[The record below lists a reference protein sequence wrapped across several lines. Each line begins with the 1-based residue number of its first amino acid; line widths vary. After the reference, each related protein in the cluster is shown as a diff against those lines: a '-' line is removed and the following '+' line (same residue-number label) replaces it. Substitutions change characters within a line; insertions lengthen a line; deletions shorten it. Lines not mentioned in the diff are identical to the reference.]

1 MGYIG
6 NRHVANFQAIPD
18 VQRFDG
24 DGSTTVFTLNRT
36 ISNVQD
42 ILVSVDGVIQDTTSY
57 TLPNGTSLTFDS
69 APTNGSANIF
79 VNSSA
84 KVPNSSASSSRSPK
98 ISCKY
103 CLPLSAPLLVAYN
116 IYPKDVKPTT
126 GANIIPPGNKLTK
139 AEAALEVTKEVPTA
153 AASVVS
159 S

>member
-24 DGSTTVFTLNRT
+24 NGSTTVFTLNRN

-69 APTNGSANIF
+69 APTSYNLNVALGKQNVYDKKHGEAYE
-79 VNSSA
+79 
-84 KVPNSSASSSRSPK
+84 K
-98 ISCKY
+98 IHSM
-103 CLPLSAPLLVAYN
+103 LLR
-116 IYPKDVKPTT
+116 
-126 GANIIPPGNKLTK
+126 
-139 AEAALEVTKEVPTA
+139 
-153 AASVVS
+153 
-159 S
+159 